1 MLYNPAMDFFKALS
15 VGRWRILFAV
25 GLIALSAVLYL
36 VQWAAFGDGRDTL
49 FYLLQDIAFLPISVL
64 VVTVIIAEAL
74 AWREREGRLHRLN
87 MVIGVFFSEVGN
99 DLLRRLMAFDPDAGE
114 LCTPMDMT
122 DKWTKT
128 DFAAARRLVERRP
141 CRCDA
146 RRGDLLAV
154 TAILEEKRRFLLSL
168 VGNQSLLEHERFS
181 ELLWAVLHVQE
192 EVAARGGLGVED
204 LPQEDVDHLSGDV
217 GRAYVKLL
225 REWIDYMEHLS
236 RDYPYLYSLAART
249 NPVQQECVI
258 AGLVPAPAGVAAVVP
273 ASAPA
278 AVRADEPS

>member
-1 MLYNPAMDFFKALS
+1 MDFFKAMTRS
-15 VGRWRILFAV
+15 RWRLLFAAA
-25 GLIALSAVLYL
+25 LIALSAVIYL
-36 VQWAAFGDGRDTL
+36 FEWGEFHDGRDTL
-49 FYLLQDIAFLPISVL
+49 FYLVQDIAFLPISVL
-64 VVTVIIAEAL
+64 VVTVIIAEVL

-87 MVIGVFFSEVGN
+87 MIIGVFFSEVGN
-99 DLLRRLMAFDPDAGE
+99 DLLRGLMAFDPAAGE
-114 LCTPMDMT
+114 LCGPLDMNEEWSRT
-122 DKWTKT
+122 E
-128 DFAAARRLVERRP
+128 FAAARRLVEQRP

-154 TAILEEKRRFLLSL
+154 TAILEEKRRFILSL
-168 VGNQSLLEHERFS
+168 VSNQSLLEHERFS

-204 LPQEDVDHLSGDV
+204 PPQEDVDHLSGDV

-249 NPVQQECVI
+249 NPVQQECVL
-258 AGLVPAPAGVAAVVP
+258 AGFVTE
-273 ASAPA
+273 PA
-278 AVRADEPS
+278 AALAAAMPDEPS